1 MNYWAGLNSNTDQEN
16 IRRGAENP
24 VNVAQSMQNEG
35 RRGNLRIED
44 GGANQ
49 NSNNEATGVVQDAA
63 AGDDEDEMM
72 KTPLSDRFC
81 RNRKISWLP
90 FSLFLGAGCFPPP
103 SLLVV
108 TSVPYICKPLSPGH
122 ASSRRRFTFQS
133 RLSFTK
139 TWSFIFRRT
148 SVALV
153 SIS

>member
-63 AGDDEDEMM
+63 AGDDED
-72 KTPLSDRFC
+72 
-81 RNRKISWLP
+81 
-90 FSLFLGAGCFPPP
+90 
-103 SLLVV
+103 
-108 TSVPYICKPLSPGH
+108 
-122 ASSRRRFTFQS
+122 ASQ
-133 RLSFTK
+133 
-139 TWSFIFRRT
+139 
-148 SVALV
+148 
-153 SIS
+153 